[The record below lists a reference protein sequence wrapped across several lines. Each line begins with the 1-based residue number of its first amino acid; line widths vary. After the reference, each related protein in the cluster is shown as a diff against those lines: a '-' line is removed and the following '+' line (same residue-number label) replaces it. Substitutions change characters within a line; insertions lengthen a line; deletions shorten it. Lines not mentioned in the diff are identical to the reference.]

1 MPLNGSASSKLAS
14 TYSKVNAPTCA
25 FTMLMF
31 SMIFLQDLVE
41 YEPKKTKRDE
51 EREKNQV
58 SQNKLFSFYHKL
70 SENG

>member
-1 MPLNGSASSKLAS
+1 
-14 TYSKVNAPTCA
+14 
-25 FTMLMF
+25 MLMF